1 MIFTRILGDLK
12 VETED
17 CSPGGLESCRDRWTV
32 DMHPL
37 AADELGACKRSL
49 QQGNSSPMAK
59 QRKAI
64 ESCCEGFEG
73 FEAFEGFKGC

>member
-1 MIFTRILGDLK
+1 MGFSMIFTRILGDLK

-49 QQGNSSPMAK
+49 QQGNSSWGLGRTHVKAAK
-59 QRKAI
+59 GRRKLLG
-64 ESCCEGFEG
+64 GF
-73 FEAFEGFKGC
+73 